1 MKLWCGL
8 SNGFVNRTLVW
19 YGFVN
24 RGMKLWCGLSNGFV
38 NRGMV

>member
-8 SNGFVNRTLVW
+8 SNGFVNR
-19 YGFVN
+19 
-24 RGMKLWCGLSNGFV
+24 MKLWCGLSNCFV